1 VHAHAHRLEAD
12 GSNQDRRIAAMTEM
26 VRIDEVGEWRL
37 PDDQF
42 LATFQL
48 PQRGAGKL
56 AALHPLPLEDRIHFD
71 EASHTYTFD
80 SKLVPRSVTGLL
92 HQFASDFNPQAAL
105 AAMKASHR
113 WEDKRAELEAQ
124 GLGVSDAEILTRWN
138 FTGRV
143 ASARGTLLHF
153 HAECMM
159 NGVPVQPPHSP
170 EFQQA
175 QLIFDHATREMG
187 LKPFRA
193 EVCLYS
199 RVLRCAGQADA
210 LFQDASGHIVLG
222 DWKRVKALKDE
233 NRYAPL
239 RYPLGHLDD
248 CSWSLYTLQ
257 LNTYAWFLESECG
270 LAVTTML
277 LFLVHPDRQAPEI
290 VRVPFL
296 RAEITALVDYEVE
309 QGRASAT

>member
-1 VHAHAHRLEAD
+1 
-12 GSNQDRRIAAMTEM
+12 MTEM
-26 VRIDEVGEWRL
+26 VPIDEVGDWRL
-37 PDDQF
+37 PDEQF

-48 PQRGAGKL
+48 PQRGAGRL

-80 SKLVPRSVTGLL
+80 GVLVPRSVTGLL

-124 GLGVSDAEILTRWN
+124 GLGVSDTEILNRWSLS
-138 FTGRV
+138 GRV

-153 HAECMM
+153 NAECMM
-159 NGVPVQPPHSP
+159 NGVPVQQPHSP

-175 QLIFDHATREMG
+175 QLIFDHVTRAMG

-193 EVCLYS
+193 EICLFS
-199 RVLRCAGQADA
+199 PKLRCAGQADA
-210 LFQDASGHIVLG
+210 LFQDAGGRIVLG
-222 DWKRVKALKDE
+222 DWKRVKALKYE

-248 CSWSLYTLQ
+248 CSWSLYALQ

-270 LAVTTML
+270 VTVADLL
-277 LFLVHPDRQAPEI
+277 LFLVHPERQAPEI

-296 RAEITALVDYEVE
+296 RAEVAAIVDFEAE
-309 QGRASAT
+309 QGRASAS